1 MSPRSWWKNPP
12 CRAELD
18 PCLVVKEGK
27 GDQVIQATESGL
39 DKVLR
44 VMTRELQ
51 NGEHGKTSILQ
62 LVELE
67 FLNIVLSNWLFT
79 SSKVA
84 KETTLVDE

>member
-27 GDQVIQATESGL
+27 AGDQGVQAIESGL

-44 VMTRELQ
+44 VMTQELQ
-51 NGEHGKTSILQ
+51 NGEHGKRSIWH

-67 FLNIVLSNWLFT
+67 FLNIVLSN
-79 SSKVA
+79 
-84 KETTLVDE
+84 